1 MKEGKIIP
9 FYKMRKV
16 FFGISAAIMI
26 IGILFSIFKGVE
38 FDIQFTGG
46 ALLSYSYDGEM
57 DDDRAGDI
65 AEEILG
71 RPVTPQLTE
80 SISEGTKKLVL
91 NIAGKYGV
99 DPIDQA
105 KLDEALK
112 AEFPNSDLKLSEAQM
127 VEKFF
132 GDKFMKKGITALLLS
147 TVLVLF
153 YVWIRFK
160 MMGGLSA
167 GVMAIVALLHD
178 CLVVFFTCVIFGLPI
193 GDNFVAVALSIIGY
207 SINDTM
213 VIYDR
218 IRENAK
224 LYSGYEV
231 ETITDLSITQSM
243 MRSVMTNLCVMI
255 SVSLVYILAFANSI
269 ESVQSFALPMAVGSI
284 SGCYST
290 ICISGPLWV
299 MWKKKKGD
307 NILFVETK
315 EDKNKKNTTAKK
327 YYY

>member
-1 MKEGKIIP
+1 MKEGKMIH
-9 FYKMRKV
+9 FYKNRYI
-16 FFGISAAIMI
+16 FFATSTAIMI
-26 IGILFSIFKGVE
+26 IGILFSIFKGVVL
-38 FDIQFTGG
+38 DIQFTGG
-46 ALLSYSYDGEM
+46 ALLSYSYVGEV
-57 DDDRAGDI
+57 DENKAGDI
-65 AEEILG
+65 ATDILG

-91 NIAGKYGV
+91 NIAGKSGV
-99 DPIDQA
+99 DPLDQA
-105 KLDEALK
+105 KLEQALK
-112 AEFPNSDLKLSEAQM
+112 AEFPNANLELSEAQM

-132 GDKFMKKGITALLLS
+132 GDKFMKRGITALLLS
-147 TVLVLF
+147 TALVLV

-160 MMGGLSA
+160 IVDGLAA
-167 GVMAIVALLHD
+167 GVTAIIALLHD
-178 CLVVFFTCVIFGLPI
+178 CLVVFFTCVVFGLPI

-207 SINDTM
+207 SINDTI

-231 ETITDLSITQSM
+231 ETIADLSITQSM
-243 MRSVMTNLCVMI
+243 TRSIMTNLCVMI

-269 ESVQSFALPMAVGSI
+269 ESVQSFALPMAIGSI

-299 MWKKKKGD
+299 MWKKKKGE
-307 NILFVETK
+307 NIITVEKKEEKKDTK
-315 EDKNKKNTTAKK
+315 AKR